1 MSPLKKLLRR
11 SLWGLLYL
19 LPAFLFF
26 SYYPVI
32 SFGAS
37 SSMNLELSLPLIW
50 LVLFD
55 LVAFANLFTLAP
67 RPPIPEKRPPRH
79 PVPENSPAQTAAPK
93 AKVLK
98 NLPGISDRRIFLFSL
113 FPFYLT
119 LSVFWSRNPLRGLLT
134 AGIAWLLFFAIFDII
149 YLLPL
154 LQEENTPSPQTP
166 QVSTSLSKAQKSSKF
181 QPTFQTA
188 KNLKSHLLASLFL
201 STAAVCVFCFIQSIL
216 DTCGFPRSETLLC
229 AGCTYR
235 SFGFPHPSGFAIEP
249 QFMGNLLLAPT
260 LTALYLLVFR
270 QRLARAKGGFAKG
283 SGATARTSA
292 TALQRQ
298 ALATRLERRQTFAL
312 TLFALLFSTTLFF
325 TFSRG
330 AIYAYAVALLILFVF
345 ALLRR
350 QFRPSLIVIPV
361 ATFLL
366 SLGLQ
371 GTFAHFGPTSETF
384 TSAITKSI
392 HQLSLGIIDLRSLAK
407 TSEDVK
413 TPENTKTPEDA
424 NSSETSPADQPP
436 ETVITDL
443 DDILDDLNNHLKPDS
458 ELSNLTHDL
467 EQETTYF
474 EGYVAEST
482 NIRLG
487 LNEIALATVLQDPQ
501 TLIFGAGLGGAG
513 VAMFEAFPEK
523 VGSPKEIVQNETF
536 SLLLETGLVGLFLA
550 HFIIVLAFLAPLL
563 PQKFIDG
570 RAASPISP
578 AELQGK
584 NFFQRE
590 IYRLKTSDF
599 WSHPALPLLA
609 ALIVAYLVT
618 LQFFS
623 GLPNA
628 LQIYLMPPFLFFVFQ
643 SLPVPQA
650 APNQIS
656 SPQNHQRTTPEPSPS
671 APVGPSKSPKIP
683 ENSCISC
690 ETAL

>member
-1 MSPLKKLLRR
+1 MNPLKKLLRR

-19 LPAFLFF
+19 LPAILFF
-26 SYYPVI
+26 SCYPVI
-32 SFGAS
+32 SLGAS

-67 RPPIPEKRPPRH
+67 RQPIPEKRPPRH
-79 PVPENSPAQTAAPK
+79 PVPKNSLTQTAAAK

-134 AGIAWLLFFAIFDII
+134 AGIAWLLFFAVFAII

-154 LQEENTPSPQTP
+154 LQENSPSPQNP
-166 QVSTSLSKAQKSSKF
+166 QAPTSSSKAQKSSNP
-181 QPTFQTA
+181 QLTLLPP

-270 QRLARAKGGFAKG
+270 PRLVRAKDGFAKG
-283 SGATARTSA
+283 SGTTARTSA

-345 ALLRR
+345 ALIRR
-350 QFRPSLIVIPV
+350 QFRPSLIIIPV

-384 TSAITKSI
+384 TSAVTKSI
-392 HQLSLGIIDLRSLAK
+392 HQLSLGVIDLRSLA
-407 TSEDVK
+407 
-413 TPENTKTPEDA
+413 KTPEDA

-443 DDILDDLNNHLKPDS
+443 DDILDDLDNHLKPDS
-458 ELSNLTHDL
+458 ELSNLTHDI

-501 TLIFGAGLGGAG
+501 TLLFGAGLGGAG

-550 HFIIVLAFLAPLL
+550 HFVIVLAFLAPLL

-570 RAASPISP
+570 RAASSINPLKPS
-578 AELQGK
+578 ELQGK

-628 LQIYLMPPFLFFVFQ
+628 LQIYLMPPFLFFVFRK
-643 SLPVPQA
+643 PP
-650 APNQIS
+650 
-656 SPQNHQRTTPEPSPS
+656 SPQIAQKSTPEPNPS
-671 APVGPSKSPKIP
+671 APVGSSKSPKIP

>member
-19 LPAFLFF
+19 LPAVLFF

-32 SFGAS
+32 SLGAS

-50 LVLFD
+50 LALFD

-67 RPPIPEKRPPRH
+67 RQPIPEKRPPRR
-79 PVPENSPAQTAAPK
+79 PVPKNSPAQTATPK

-134 AGIAWLLFFAIFDII
+134 AGIAWLLFFAIFVII

-154 LQEENTPSPQTP
+154 LQENSPSPQKP
-166 QVSTSLSKAQKSSKF
+166 QTSTSLSKAPKSSKF
-181 QPTFQTA
+181 QPTFQIA

-201 STAAVCVFCFIQSIL
+201 STAAVCVFCFIQSVL

-270 QRLARAKGGFAKG
+270 PRLARAKDGFAKG

-345 ALLRR
+345 ALIRR
-350 QFRPSLIVIPV
+350 QFRPSLIIIPA

-384 TSAITKSI
+384 TSAVTKSI
-392 HQLSLGIIDLRSLAK
+392 HQLSLGIIDLRSLAE
-407 TSEDVK
+407 TPEDVK

-458 ELSNLTHDL
+458 ELFNLTHDI

-570 RAASPISP
+570 RAASSINPLKPS
-578 AELQGK
+578 ELQGK

-643 SLPVPQA
+643 KPPSSQITQKSA
-650 APNQIS
+650 SEPN
-656 SPQNHQRTTPEPSPS
+656 PS
-671 APVGPSKSPKIP
+671 ASVGPSKSSKIP

>member
-19 LPAFLFF
+19 LPAVLFF

-32 SFGAS
+32 SLGAS

-67 RPPIPEKRPPRH
+67 RQPIPEKRPPRR
-79 PVPENSPAQTAAPK
+79 PVPKNSPAQTATPK

-134 AGIAWLLFFAIFDII
+134 AGIAWLLFFAIFVII

-154 LQEENTPSPQTP
+154 LQENSPSPQKP
-166 QVSTSLSKAQKSSKF
+166 QTSTSLSKAPKSSKF
-181 QPTFQTA
+181 QPTFQIA

-201 STAAVCVFCFIQSIL
+201 STAAVCVFCFIQSVL

-270 QRLARAKGGFAKG
+270 PRLARAKDGFAKG

-312 TLFALLFSTTLFF
+312 TLFTLLFSTTLFF

-345 ALLRR
+345 ALIRR
-350 QFRPSLIVIPV
+350 QFRLSLIVIPV

-366 SLGLQ
+366 SLSLQ

-384 TSAITKSI
+384 TSAVTKSI
-392 HQLSLGIIDLRSLAK
+392 HQLSLGIIDLRSLAE
-407 TSEDVK
+407 TPEDVK

-424 NSSETSPADQPP
+424 NSSETSPVDQPP

-458 ELSNLTHDL
+458 ELFNLTHDI

-578 AELQGK
+578 AELRGK

-590 IYRLKTSDF
+590 IYRLKTSGF

-628 LQIYLMPPFLFFVFQ
+628 LQIYLMPPFLFFVFRKPP
-643 SLPVPQA
+643 SS
-650 APNQIS
+650 QIAQKS
-656 SPQNHQRTTPEPSPS
+656 TSEPSPS
-671 APVGPSKSPKIP
+671 ASVEPSKSPKIP

>member
-19 LPAFLFF
+19 LPAVLFF

-32 SFGAS
+32 SLGAS

-67 RPPIPEKRPPRH
+67 RQPIPEKRPPRH
-79 PVPENSPAQTAAPK
+79 PVPKNSPARAAVSK

-134 AGIAWLLFFAIFDII
+134 AGIAWLLFFAIFAII

-154 LQEENTPSPQTP
+154 LQEENTPSPQTT
-166 QVSTSLSKAQKSSKF
+166 QVSTSLSRAQKSSNP
-181 QPTFQTA
+181 QPALQPP

-201 STAAVCVFCFIQSIL
+201 SAAAVCVFCFIQSIL

-270 QRLARAKGGFAKG
+270 PRLARAKDGFAKG

-292 TALQRQ
+292 AALQRQ

-330 AIYAYAVALLILFVF
+330 AIYAYAVALLTLFVF
-345 ALLRR
+345 ALIRR
-350 QFRPSLIVIPV
+350 QFRLSLIVIPV

-366 SLGLQ
+366 SLSLQ

-384 TSAITKSI
+384 TSAVTKSI

-407 TSEDVK
+407 TPENVK
-413 TPENTKTPEDA
+413 NPENTKTPEDA
-424 NSSETSPADQPP
+424 RISDSLETSPADQPP

-443 DDILDDLNNHLKPDS
+443 DDVLDDLNNHLKPDS

-570 RAASPISP
+570 RDASPINS

-599 WSHPALPLLA
+599 WSHPTLPLLA

-628 LQIYLMPPFLFFVFQ
+628 LQIYLMPPFLFFVFRKPP
-643 SLPVPQA
+643 SS
-650 APNQIS
+650 QIAQKS
-656 SPQNHQRTTPEPSPS
+656 TSEPSPS

>member
-1 MSPLKKLLRR
+1 MSPLKKLLRC

-19 LPAFLFF
+19 LPAILFF

-32 SFGAS
+32 SLGAS

-67 RPPIPEKRPPRH
+67 RQPIPEKRPPRH
-79 PVPENSPAQTAAPK
+79 PVPENSPARAAVSK

-134 AGIAWLLFFAIFDII
+134 AGIAWLLFFAIFAII

-154 LQEENTPSPQTP
+154 LQEENTPSPQNP
-166 QVSTSLSKAQKSSKF
+166 QTSTSLSKAQNSSNPQLTP
-181 QPTFQTA
+181 QPP

-260 LTALYLLVFR
+260 LTALYLLVFHP
-270 QRLARAKGGFAKG
+270 RLVRAKDGFAKG

-345 ALLRR
+345 ALIRR
-350 QFRPSLIVIPV
+350 QFRLSLIVIPV

-366 SLGLQ
+366 SLSLQ

-384 TSAITKSI
+384 TSAVTKSI
-392 HQLSLGIIDLRSLAK
+392 HQLSLGIIDLRSL
-407 TSEDVK
+407 
-413 TPENTKTPEDA
+413 TKTPEDA

-443 DDILDDLNNHLKPDS
+443 DDILDDLDNHLKPDS
-458 ELSNLTHDL
+458 ELSNLTHDI

-501 TLIFGAGLGGAG
+501 TLIFGAGLGAAG

-523 VGSPKEIVQNETF
+523 VVSPKEIVQNETF

-550 HFIIVLAFLAPLL
+550 HFIIVLAFLTPLL

-628 LQIYLMPPFLFFVFQ
+628 LQIYLMPPFLFFVFRKPP
-643 SLPVPQA
+643 SS
-650 APNQIS
+650 QIAQKS
-656 SPQNHQRTTPEPSPS
+656 TSEPSPS
-671 APVGPSKSPKIP
+671 ASVGPSKSPKIP

>member
-1 MSPLKKLLRR
+1 MSPLKKLRRR
-11 SLWGLLYL
+11 SLWVLLYL
-19 LPAFLFF
+19 LPAILFF

-32 SFGAS
+32 SLGAS

-67 RPPIPEKRPPRH
+67 RQPIPEKRPPRH
-79 PVPENSPAQTAAPK
+79 PVPKNSPARAAVSK

-134 AGIAWLLFFAIFDII
+134 AGIAWLLFFAIFVII
-149 YLLPL
+149 SLLPL
-154 LQEENTPSPQTP
+154 LQEENAPSPQKP
-166 QVSTSLSKAQKSSKF
+166 QTSTSLSKAQKSSKS

-270 QRLARAKGGFAKG
+270 PRLARAKDGFAKG

-345 ALLRR
+345 ALIRR
-350 QFRPSLIVIPV
+350 QFRLSLIVIPV

-384 TSAITKSI
+384 TSAVTKSI

-407 TSEDVK
+407 T
-413 TPENTKTPEDA
+413 PENTETSA
-424 NSSETSPADQPP
+424 NQPPETSPADQPP

-443 DDILDDLNNHLKPDS
+443 DDILDDLDNHLKPDS
-458 ELSNLTHDL
+458 ELSNLTHDI

-487 LNEIALATVLQDPQ
+487 LNEIAIATVLQDPQ

-550 HFIIVLAFLAPLL
+550 HFAVVLAFLAPLL

-570 RAASPISP
+570 RAARLIKPS
-578 AELQGK
+578 ELQGK

-650 APNQIS
+650 ATNQIS
-656 SPQNHQRTTPEPSPS
+656 SPQNHQKTTPEPSPS
-671 APVGPSKSPKIP
+671 ASVGPSKSPKIP

>member
-19 LPAFLFF
+19 LPAVLFF

-32 SFGAS
+32 SLGAS

-67 RPPIPEKRPPRH
+67 RQPIPEKRPPRR
-79 PVPENSPAQTAAPK
+79 PVPKNSPAQTATPK

-134 AGIAWLLFFAIFDII
+134 AGIAWLLFFAIFVII

-154 LQEENTPSPQTP
+154 LQENSPSPQKP
-166 QVSTSLSKAQKSSKF
+166 QTSTSLSKAPKSSKF
-181 QPTFQTA
+181 QPTFQIA

-201 STAAVCVFCFIQSIL
+201 STAAVCVFCFIQSVL

-270 QRLARAKGGFAKG
+270 PRLARAKDGFAKG

-345 ALLRR
+345 ALIRR
-350 QFRPSLIVIPV
+350 QFRLSLIVIPV

-366 SLGLQ
+366 SLSLQ

-384 TSAITKSI
+384 TSAVTKSI
-392 HQLSLGIIDLRSLAK
+392 HQLSLGIIDLRSLAE
-407 TSEDVK
+407 TPEDVK

-424 NSSETSPADQPP
+424 NSSETSPVDQPP

-458 ELSNLTHDL
+458 ELFNLTHDI

-590 IYRLKTSDF
+590 IYRLKTSGF

-628 LQIYLMPPFLFFVFQ
+628 LQIYLMPPFLFFVFRKPP
-643 SLPVPQA
+643 SS
-650 APNQIS
+650 QIAQKS
-656 SPQNHQRTTPEPSPS
+656 TSEPSPS
-671 APVGPSKSPKIP
+671 ASVEPSKSPKIP

>member
-19 LPAFLFF
+19 LPAVLFF

-32 SFGAS
+32 SLGAS

-50 LVLFD
+50 LALFD

-67 RPPIPEKRPPRH
+67 RQPIPEKRPPRR
-79 PVPENSPAQTAAPK
+79 PVPKNSPAQTATPK

-134 AGIAWLLFFAIFDII
+134 AGIAWLLFFAIFVII

-154 LQEENTPSPQTP
+154 LQENSPSPQKP
-166 QVSTSLSKAQKSSKF
+166 QTSTSLSKAPKSSKF
-181 QPTFQTA
+181 QPTFQIA

-201 STAAVCVFCFIQSIL
+201 STAAVCVFCFIQSVL

-270 QRLARAKGGFAKG
+270 PRLARAKDGFAKG

-345 ALLRR
+345 ALIRR
-350 QFRPSLIVIPV
+350 QFRLSLIVIPV

-366 SLGLQ
+366 SLSLQ

-384 TSAITKSI
+384 TSAVTKSI
-392 HQLSLGIIDLRSLAK
+392 HQLSLGIIDLRSLAE
-407 TSEDVK
+407 TPEDVK

-424 NSSETSPADQPP
+424 NSSETSPVDQPP

-458 ELSNLTHDL
+458 ELFNLTHDI

-578 AELQGK
+578 AELRGK

-590 IYRLKTSDF
+590 IYRLKTSGF

-628 LQIYLMPPFLFFVFQ
+628 LQIYLMPPFLFFVFRKPP
-643 SLPVPQA
+643 SS
-650 APNQIS
+650 QIAQKS
-656 SPQNHQRTTPEPSPS
+656 TSEPSPS
-671 APVGPSKSPKIP
+671 ASVEPSKSPKIP